1 MKKTLLMLIT
11 TLIMMKPSSAQEFPH
26 HHIPIT
32 SREKDKATKFK
43 MNSADYYLIK
53 SAKLQNTSWKLTSA
67 GLAFGITGLL
77 LYCSKNYSQSQM
89 GASITNTGA
98 GDLFMFTG
106 AFLIVASVPVY
117 LESFHYKKKGLAMT
131 ASLNIES
138 IQDLY
143 QTDVLVKY
151 YPALKLH
158 VHL

>member
-1 MKKTLLMLIT
+1 MKKTLLLLTI
-11 TLIMMKPSSAQEFPH
+11 TLIMMKPSSAQDFPH

-53 SAKLQNTSWKLTSA
+53 SANLQNTSWKLTSA

-77 LYCSKNYSQSQM
+77 LHSSKDYSGGQM
-89 GASITNTGA
+89 GIIVTNSGI

-106 AFLIVASVPVY
+106 AFLIVASIPVY
-117 LESFHYKKKGLAMT
+117 LESIHYKKKGLAMT

-143 QTDVLVKY
+143 QSDLLVKY